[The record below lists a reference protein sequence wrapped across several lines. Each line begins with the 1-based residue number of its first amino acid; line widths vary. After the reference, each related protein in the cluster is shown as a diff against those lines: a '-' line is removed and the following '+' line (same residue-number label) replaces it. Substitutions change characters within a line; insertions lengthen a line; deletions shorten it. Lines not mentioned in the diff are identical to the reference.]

1 MGRVGLPRAERPW
14 KSKAHP
20 SSGHPTMYRGPR
32 TTVSAQT
39 QTNVPAS
46 DSHMCECVFTDELQ
60 KTPPRSLA
68 GFSLEI
74 KCVFEKV
81 RGRSSYAFRSA
92 TVTVCAGPTAVLVR
106 HQRQNLVKVD
116 GTRPAAHTGD
126 RHGARAA
133 AGPQAGREGGRGR
146 GTDFF
151 QMSVCPLVL
160 SERHP
165 GTPRGKCHSVAL
177 RPQ

>member
-116 GTRPAAHTGD
+116 GTRPLLTQATGMGPGLQ
-126 RHGARAA
+126 RGHRQGGKEGEEGA
-133 AGPQAGREGGRGR
+133 PTSFKCQ
-146 GTDFF
+146 
-151 QMSVCPLVL
+151 SVP
-160 SERHP
+160 
-165 GTPRGKCHSVAL
+165 
-177 RPQ
+177 